1 MPATICLVS
10 SSDETTNTTMETPT
24 LKTSSNPQCQIPL
37 TQDLGNRY
45 QHMNICVVR
54 GEKIANHNNG
64 FVWNFF
70 SGQNSLL
77 GMGKG
82 ILMYRNRS
90 SFTSF
95 DFSYILQGTSVL
107 PLVSRTSR
115 RVESFFH
122 RKPSQPY
129 GKQLLALFGRKPV

>member
-1 MPATICLVS
+1 MVLFGI
-10 SSDETTNTTMETPT
+10 
-24 LKTSSNPQCQIPL
+24 
-37 TQDLGNRY
+37 
-45 QHMNICVVR
+45 
-54 GEKIANHNNG
+54 
-64 FVWNFF
+64 FF

-82 ILMYRNRS
+82 ILMYRN
-90 SFTSF
+90 SF
-95 DFSYILQGTSVL
+95 DFSSYILQGTSVL

-129 GKQLLALFGRKPV
+129 GKQLLALFRRKPV